1 MGEGIRPAFKLIN
14 SGGRCLSGS
23 RVGLKQVLDPK
34 ILSIFTDR
42 ELEEMLFSPPAE
54 WTREMLLESIDFSGG
69 FGKEDAYTQQFV
81 DVLVSLTSEE
91 RDCLLLFVTGRK
103 RFSVVHRHFA
113 HV

>member
-1 MGEGIRPAFKLIN
+1 
-14 SGGRCLSGS
+14 
-23 RVGLKQVLDPK
+23 
-34 ILSIFTDR
+34 
-42 ELEEMLFSPPAE
+42 MLFSPPAE